1 MYPSHTAEREPSG
14 GQREIWIRDRLRGNS
29 DGEYLV
35 RLSAPCHCNR
45 CGACGVPV
53 RRYRQGAADANHR
66 AGGGSAT
73 LGFGHDASTY
83 GGAILASYAVND
95 NVSVAGR
102 AEYISSS
109 GSIKNGAPNLLYG
122 PGSSAWSVTFTPTYQ
137 EGIWFVREEL
147 SYVLADSTTPGLAFG
162 RSGNRKSQARVMIEG
177 GIIF

>member
-1 MYPSHTAEREPSG
+1 
-14 GQREIWIRDRLRGNS
+14 L
-29 DGEYLV
+29 
-35 RLSAPCHCNR
+35 
-45 CGACGVPV
+45 PV
-53 RRYRQGAADANHR
+53 RRYRQGAAGANHR
-66 AGGGSAT
+66 AGGGGGSAT

-102 AEYISSS
+102 AEYINSS

-177 GIIF
+177 GVVF